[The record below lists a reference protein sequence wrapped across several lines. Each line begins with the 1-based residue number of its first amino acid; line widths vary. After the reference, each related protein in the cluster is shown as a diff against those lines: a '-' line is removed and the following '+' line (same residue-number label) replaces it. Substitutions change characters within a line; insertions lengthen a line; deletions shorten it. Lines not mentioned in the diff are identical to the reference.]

1 MIEIADAKGKLM
13 DRRTEILRGS
23 PSRVSPDLL
32 DQVRQLSPK
41 LHRAEQQVAKII
53 VTEPE
58 WVIGN
63 PIKLLAQRAGVSEPT
78 VMRICRKLGLDGFA
92 AFKLKLAQDLVV
104 ADMLLRAE
112 SVPRGEQT
120 SFAHRIQD
128 NASQVML
135 RAARNLDDLMI
146 ARLAEAAAAAVR
158 IFCLPLDGEATRIA
172 EDAEARLFGL
182 GLAVKT
188 VADTSKHAAIA
199 QALGS
204 NDLVLYFATQSTG
217 QPMPPGAEA
226 AQARGITVGALAPQ
240 AHPLRSVA
248 DAFLGLTPSDGGL
261 ESVFPSDRKYAD
273 QLALDC
279 LEMAVRGRLP
289 RKR

>member
-1 MIEIADAKGKLM
+1 
-13 DRRTEILRGS
+13 
-23 PSRVSPDLL
+23 
-32 DQVRQLSPK
+32 
-41 LHRAEQQVAKII
+41 
-53 VTEPE
+53 
-58 WVIGN
+58 
-63 PIKLLAQRAGVSEPT
+63 
-78 VMRICRKLGLDGFA
+78 
-92 AFKLKLAQDLVV
+92 
-104 ADMLLRAE
+104 
-112 SVPRGEQT
+112 
-120 SFAHRIQD
+120 
-128 NASQVML
+128 
-135 RAARNLDDLMI
+135 MI